1 MKFVQI
7 GACAG
12 GDEVFDFVKDK
23 EVEFGLL
30 VEPIPDFKD
39 RLLECYKDV
48 KNIHLE
54 QSAVVPEGVIDEA
67 VTLHWTEKHHGVGSV
82 FKQHVVNHGYGDED
96 IKTVDVPTIGIN
108 SLLEKYNITDIDYL
122 FIDVEG
128 LDAHNLL
135 SLDLNKFNIDV
146 ISYEHYHIRQQEMQL
161 IEHFWNHGYAIGPPR
176 HYDRSVYKIKGHKFE
191 W

>member
-67 VTLHWTEKHHGVGSV
+67 VS
-82 FKQHVVNHGYGDED
+82 QSRSNC
-96 IKTVDVPTIGIN
+96 
-108 SLLEKYNITDIDYL
+108 
-122 FIDVEG
+122 
-128 LDAHNLL
+128 
-135 SLDLNKFNIDV
+135 FNIF
-146 ISYEHYHIRQQEMQL
+146 I
-161 IEHFWNHGYAIGPPR
+161 AIAMI
-176 HYDRSVYKIKGHKFE
+176 YNMLFE
-191 W
+191 Y